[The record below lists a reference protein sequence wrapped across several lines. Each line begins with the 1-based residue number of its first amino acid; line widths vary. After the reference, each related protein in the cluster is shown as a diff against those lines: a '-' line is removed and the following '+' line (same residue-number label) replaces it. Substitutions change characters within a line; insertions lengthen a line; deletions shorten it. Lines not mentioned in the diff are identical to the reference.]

1 MSKTLP
7 NIPYA
12 MQKSK
17 SEIVAMRGINF
28 SDALQDGD
36 LAESKNLSARRYP
49 YIATRRARAKQA
61 QYAGCTAMTAWAKL
75 VVVQGTDLLYEGAVR
90 GQVTAGAKQF
100 AVVNTKLVIW
110 PDKKYLDLNTMEL
123 LPLAELLTGT
133 GAVFTGNSI
142 TIAWDGVDL
151 TEHFKAGDGIK
162 VSGCVTEESNNKDIV
177 IKSVTAT
184 EIFVNDDTFTEA
196 TESDAPI
203 SFERSV
209 PDMDYICESEN
220 RLWGCSNNKQTIYA
234 SALGDPTN
242 FNVFQGLSTDSYALA
257 VGSEGEFT
265 GCCKLS
271 SSVLFWKQNKLHK
284 MLGTYPA
291 EYSLY
296 SYDIEGL
303 QAGCHK
309 SLQVINEVLFYMGLH
324 GIYAYSG
331 GTPSLISANFGEKAF
346 TDAVAGNDG
355 DSYYLSVRDGDAYR
369 LMIYE
374 TRSGIWVHEDDIRC
388 IDFARIGK
396 DMYFADGDGDIYLAD
411 TGADDPDIEW
421 FAQFTPFYE
430 TIQGRKV
437 YSKMLLRLELPEKS
451 YVIASTRQDGGP
463 WREAGRVVG
472 RAVDAVPMRIPLT
485 RCDKFE
491 IRLSGKGPCAILSIL
506 REFSVGSEV

>member
-1 MSKTLP
+1 M
-7 NIPYA
+7 
-12 MQKSK
+12 
-17 SEIVAMRGINF
+17 
-28 SDALQDGD
+28 
-36 LAESKNLSARRYP
+36 
-49 YIATRRARAKQA
+49 
-61 QYAGCTAMTAWAKL
+61 
-75 VVVQGTDLLYEGAVR
+75 
-90 GQVTAGAKQF
+90 
-100 AVVNTKLVIW
+100 
-110 PDKKYLDLNTMEL
+110 
-123 LPLAELLTGT
+123 
-133 GAVFTGNSI
+133 
-142 TIAWDGVDL
+142 
-151 TEHFKAGDGIK
+151 
-162 VSGCVTEESNNKDIV
+162 
-177 IKSVTAT
+177 
-184 EIFVNDDTFTEA
+184 NDDTFTEA